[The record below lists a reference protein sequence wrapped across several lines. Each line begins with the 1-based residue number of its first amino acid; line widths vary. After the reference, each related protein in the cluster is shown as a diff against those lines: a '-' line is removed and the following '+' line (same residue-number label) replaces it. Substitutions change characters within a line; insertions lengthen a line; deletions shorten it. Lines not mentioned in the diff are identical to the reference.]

1 MNPDISFFLFHIDIH
16 LLVYCSKQVTSM
28 LPLLMRGIG
37 VHHSG
42 LIPILKE
49 VIEILFQEG
58 LIKVWVTCNIRVISL
73 SIFKYIPA
81 GWVCMLYH
89 RQVLIFIFC
98 YIP

>member
-1 MNPDISFFLFHIDIH
+1 
-16 LLVYCSKQVTSM
+16 M

-81 GWVCMLYH
+81 GWVCMLHQTGLDYYFLLDPLTTFSQNQYLSTFTVD
-89 RQVLIFIFC
+89 RIVD
-98 YIP
+98 Y

>member
-1 MNPDISFFLFHIDIH
+1 
-16 LLVYCSKQVTSM
+16 M

-58 LIKVWVTCNIRVISL
+58 LIKVWVTCNIHVISL

-81 GWVCMLYH
+81 GWVCMLYQTGLDYYFLLDPLTTFSQNQYLSTFTVD
-89 RQVLIFIFC
+89 RIVD
-98 YIP
+98 Y